1 MPPVL
6 YLKHQLLLHYLILP
20 SGVAGTCCKERLL
33 FLMQMG
39 SKHPS
44 RTSWL
49 LEALQTS
56 PKCSHLKRHWE
67 GRKLMLP
74 LPPASKQP
82 DPCRTMTADLQDIR
96 PESTSQV
103 KSSLPGPSWCPAGWL
118 ASRQHSPNC
127 PGVVLLHHE
136 NRDKNLNQEYQTL
149 NPSQVITASS

>member
-39 SKHPS
+39 SKHPR

-67 GRKLMLP
+67 GRKLVLP

-82 DPCRTMTADLQDIR
+82 DLCRTTTANLQDIR
-96 PESTSQV
+96 PESMSQV
-103 KSSLPGPSWCPAGWL
+103 RAPCQAQAGAQLAGW
-118 ASRQHSPNC
+118 QHPPNC
-127 PGVVLLHHE
+127 PGVVLLLHE
-136 NRDKNLNQEYQTL
+136 NRDKIQIKSTK
-149 NPSQVITASS
+149 P